1 MRSEY
6 LTCYRRHCMYINCY
20 PGPPTSSRTGT
31 EQPEDSVLVG
41 AINSHSPT
49 PLCMR
54 QDQDLSRGAL
64 LGRREHAALEVG
76 ARTGG
81 PEPLLLC

>member
-20 PGPPTSSRTGT
+20 PGAPASSRTGT
-31 EQPEDSVLVG
+31 ERPEDNVLVG
-41 AINSHSPT
+41 ANNNRSPT

-64 LGRREHAALEVG
+64 LESRERAALEVG
-76 ARTGG
+76 ARTSG
-81 PEPLLLC
+81 PGPLLLY